1 MAPTILSSDSFSSD
15 IVPTS
20 DANWKHPDAM
30 LGADGKHYL
39 GSFNDNRSF
48 VVSRYDDGTWTQ
60 VAAYDLYEEA
70 TGGAAMGHI
79 IDFLVDAEGAI
90 HVVFNSFAADND
102 PGGNFGERILIHGK
116 FVPGGDWTFTEV
128 DRRSNQFGFDDSLSL
143 AQDATGNVHLA
154 YKIYS
159 PGTGSDIVHAT
170 MDGSGNWVRETVA
183 HSTDPGG
190 NARVA
195 NPELAV
201 APDGTLRIVYTQ
213 GDDPGGWNYWG
224 GSVYLATKAPGPDSS
239 WIPEKVLT
247 VGAPAPEYF
256 TTQFFDAQGN
266 LHVFYAE
273 VDDAAADLAE
283 DVILYEMTN
292 ASGSWVRTEIV
303 TGSGTIPVGS
313 GYLAKDGVEYL
324 LVQDR
329 GAWFDGLSGAKVYVR
344 TAGGGWVPG
353 NEVPLSPNATYNDVT
368 LTMGAD
374 GKLMIVAQDGLGEPL
389 HYYYGDP
396 GGVDTTGPSVT
407 SLAVPANGTYGVGQE
422 LTFTVNFDETVI
434 VATDGGAP
442 RLAIDIG
449 GQTVYAAFV
458 SGSGSA
464 TLTFRYTIQT
474 GQSDANGIAIS
485 CLELNG
491 GSLKDAAGND
501 AALSLNVVPSTSGVT
516 VDGIA
521 PNTPSLPGL
530 SAGSDTG
537 WSSTDNITGDS
548 TPTFLGGPGSAEP
561 GATIRLYDTDGVTV
575 IAQATVHADGS
586 WVATSSM
593 PLSNGSHM
601 ITARVTDAAG
611 NASAASGPFALTIDT
626 GAPAVTITSNVAQL
640 KGGETATITFT
651 FSEDPGA
658 TFTWDGSAGDIVVSG
673 GTLSAISGSGS
684 TRTATFTPT
693 AGVNGGSASIT
704 VPAGSYTDAAGNNGA
719 AGSMPSLTF
728 DTLAP
733 GTPTAPVL
741 AAGSDTGL
749 SNSDR
754 ITANARPTFT
764 GSAEAGATVV
774 LYDTTGNV
782 IGSGIAVG
790 GTWSIT
796 PDAALAEG
804 RHTIHARAID
814 AAGNESAVATGQD
827 ITIDMTAPALSITSS
842 ASQLKS
848 GESATITF
856 TFSEDPGATFTHADI
871 SVVGGTLGALSGTG
885 TTRTAVFTPA
895 VDTDGGTA
903 SITVAAGAYTDTA
916 GNAGG
921 AGTTPTL
928 TFDTVAPSAPSAPDL
943 AAASDT
949 GISNTDNITGATTPT
964 FTGTAEIGATV
975 RLYDGVTEIGSAVA
989 TDGTWSITSS
999 TLGAGAH
1006 TITAVATDAAG
1017 NVGLASPPLEIQVV
1031 TEGPATQVTG
1041 MALSDD
1047 SGVSATD
1054 FVTRTAVQTLA
1065 GTLSAALAAG
1075 ERVEV
1080 SFDDGGTWTPALSET
1095 PTSWS
1100 LAAVLTEGTHTI
1112 AVRVVDAIGNTG
1124 PVRSQA
1130 YTLDTVAPGL
1140 TITSN
1145 LAALKAHETATIT
1158 FTFSEDPG
1166 ASFTLDAISVVGGT
1180 LGALSGT
1187 GLTRTA
1193 VFTPEPGVSGGTAT
1207 IAVTAGTY
1215 TDAAGNA
1222 GGAGAPL
1229 ALALDTRA
1237 PLVDGVAVVDRTETT
1252 NLDGS
1257 VSQVVTIPVVT
1268 AGRSETDGS
1277 ALYADIPLVTAGGR
1291 PVLTVQVGVGLG
1303 LTASGFAAPKAAG
1316 ASLAD
1321 LIREIQAHA
1330 GAADRTTLSGG
1341 GAGFLAGLP
1350 AHTPLLVQALT
1361 LTQAGAVA
1369 GVPLVISGDSSA
1381 QAPATALVI
1390 DARGLSAGT
1399 VIALDNVAFAT
1410 ILGAVRVTGGA
1421 GSQVVY
1427 GDGAAQHIV
1436 LGADDDTL
1444 HGGGGNDYIGSKGG
1458 NDWLYGDAG
1467 NDTVAGGIG
1476 DDHLYGGTGH
1486 DRLLGEAGHDRLE
1499 GGSGNDTLLG
1509 GSGHDTLAGGTGHD
1523 RLYGDA
1529 GNDRLYGGSGHDRL
1543 DGGSGHDR
1551 LDGGAGNDTLLGGTG
1566 NDTLVGGL
1574 GRDQLGGGAGRDVF
1588 VFTTVAESRVGAQR
1602 DVIHDFQSGH
1612 DRIDLRGIDANTR
1625 LAGNQAF
1632 SWTGA
1637 DGPFLHPQESA
1648 AFLATGFTGR
1658 AGELRFANGLLMG
1671 DVDGD
1676 GRADFEIRIVG
1687 PLAAGDVIL

>member
-1 MAPTILSSDSFSSD
+1 MTVPANRFIIASYSDLGVSPSGAPQVGIGLYYYGSPGAQIGAGYTLDIIYRGAGGAPVTLPTPIYSELSAGTEYIIIESTWYDYFDVVPASS
-15 IVPTS
+15 
-20 DANWKHPDAM
+20 
-30 LGADGKHYL
+30 Y
-39 GSFNDNRSF
+39 FNDEVMISAGDSKPDVIALVLKKGG
-48 VVSRYDDGTWTQ
+48 VV
-60 VAAYDLYEEA
+60 
-70 TGGAAMGHI
+70 
-79 IDFLVDAEGAI
+79 VDTL
-90 HVVFNSFAADND
+90 
-102 PGGNFGERILIHGK
+102 GN
-116 FVPGGDWTFTEV
+116 
-128 DRRSNQFGFDDSLSL
+128 
-143 AQDATGNVHLA
+143 
-154 YKIYS
+154 
-159 PGTGSDIVHAT
+159 PGTGTPLLDGPGIV
-170 MDGSGNWVRETVA
+170 VRNTNFE
-183 HSTDPGG
+183 DPGTGYLASDWNVLATNDPSLG
-190 NARVA
+190 N
-195 NPELAV
+195 NPYKYVNGFTGAV
-201 APDGTLRIVYTQ
+201 APAAPPADTISPTVISIVTTGT
-213 GDDPGGWNYWG
+213 
-224 GSVYLATKAPGPDSS
+224 AGP
-239 WIPEKVLT
+239 
-247 VGAPAPEYF
+247 
-256 TTQFFDAQGN
+256 
-266 LHVFYAE
+266 
-273 VDDAAADLAE
+273 
-283 DVILYEMTN
+283 TN
-292 ASGSWVRTEIV
+292 A
-303 TGSGTIPVGS
+303 
-313 GYLAKDGVEYL
+313 D
-324 LVQDR
+324 
-329 GAWFDGLSGAKVYVR
+329 
-344 TAGGGWVPG
+344 
-353 NEVPLSPNATYNDVT
+353 
-368 LTMGAD
+368 
-374 GKLMIVAQDGLGEPL
+374 
-389 HYYYGDP
+389 
-396 GGVDTTGPSVT
+396 
-407 SLAVPANGTYGVGQE
+407 
-422 LTFTVNFDETVI
+422 
-434 VATDGGAP
+434 
-442 RLAIDIG
+442 
-449 GQTVYAAFV
+449 
-458 SGSGSA
+458 
-464 TLTFRYTIQT
+464 
-474 GQSDANGIAIS
+474 
-485 CLELNG
+485 
-491 GSLKDAAGND
+491 
-501 AALSLNVVPSTSGVT
+501 
-516 VDGIA
+516 
-521 PNTPSLPGL
+521 
-530 SAGSDTG
+530 
-537 WSSTDNITGDS
+537 
-548 TPTFLGGPGSAEP
+548 
-561 GATIRLYDTDGVTV
+561 
-575 IAQATVHADGS
+575 
-586 WVATSSM
+586 
-593 PLSNGSHM
+593 
-601 ITARVTDAAG
+601 
-611 NASAASGPFALTIDT
+611 
-626 GAPAVTITSNVAQL
+626 TITYTV
-640 KGGETATITFT
+640 T
-651 FSEDPGA
+651 FSEDVTGVSADDFTLTA
-658 TFTWDGSAGDIVVSG
+658 TGNASGQVTQVTMVGPSAYAVTVSNVTG
-673 GTLSAISGSGS
+673 NGTLRLDLNGSG
-684 TRTATFTPT
+684 TGIADTHGNAITGGYT
-693 AGVNGGSASIT
+693 AGQTYT
-704 VPAGSYTDAAGNNGA
+704 V
-719 AGSMPSLTF
+719 
-728 DTLAP
+728 DT
-733 GTPTAPVL
+733 TAP
-741 AAGSDTGL
+741 T
-749 SNSDR
+749 
-754 ITANARPTFT
+754 
-764 GSAEAGATVV
+764 
-774 LYDTTGNV
+774 
-782 IGSGIAVG
+782 
-790 GTWSIT
+790 
-796 PDAALAEG
+796 
-804 RHTIHARAID
+804 
-814 AAGNESAVATGQD
+814 
-827 ITIDMTAPALSITSS
+827 LSITSDRS
-842 ASQLKS
+842 VLKA

-856 TFSEDPGATFTHADI
+856 TFSEDPGSSFTSDD
-871 SVVGGTLGALSGTG
+871 VMVGGGTLGPMSGSG
-885 TTRTAVFTPA
+885 LTRTATFTPSA
-895 VDTDGGTA
+895 NTDNGTA
-903 SITVAAGAYTDTA
+903 SVTVAAGKYTDAA

-921 AGTTPTL
+921 AGASPSITFDTKAPTVAVESA
-928 TFDTVAPSAPSAPDL
+928 TFSDDTGASGADMITSSANQTISGTLGSSLGTGERVEVSLDNGASWDVATVDGVTWSFAAVLSGSGTLQVRVMDTAGNTGPVYAHSYVIDTVAPSAPSAPDL

-1237 PLVDGVAVVDRTETT
+1237 PLVDGVAVDRTETT

-1574 GRDQLGGGAGRDVF
+1574 GRDQLWGGAGRDVF